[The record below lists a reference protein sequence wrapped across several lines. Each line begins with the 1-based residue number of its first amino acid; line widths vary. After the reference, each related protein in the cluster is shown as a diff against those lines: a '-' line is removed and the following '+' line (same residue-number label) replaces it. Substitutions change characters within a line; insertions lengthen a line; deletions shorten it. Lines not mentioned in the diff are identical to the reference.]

1 MNHLAAPALAITA
14 WTIGSMAESG
24 NGATLLT
31 LISHST

>member
-1 MNHLAAPALAITA
+1 MQLTAAVTS
-14 WTIGSMAESG
+14 GSMAESG